1 MNVLHVCASPRPTE
15 ESVSKQLAIAFFTK
29 LAELNSD
36 VDVTNVDLYHNPPP
50 YLSYDAYRAMWQP
63 VIDPAY
69 EVTDAEKK
77 ASAYSTAQCKLFK
90 EADVL
95 VLTMPMWNCGV
106 PAIMKA
112 WLDQVMA
119 PGQIFTYSPEGI
131 KPEHALRKVILLISS
146 GAVFKENAP
155 DDALT
160 IQIQAAMAS
169 IGVTDMVVAWA
180 DGQDPVTHSDC
191 ALRKSM
197 AIEAAQELAEE
208 VATMTL

>member
-63 VIDPAY
+63 VIDPTY

-77 ASAYSTAQCKLFK
+77 ASTYSIAQCALFK
-90 EADVL
+90 QADVL

-112 WLDQVMA
+112 WMDQVLA
-119 PGQIFTYSPEGI
+119 PGRTYTFGPEGI
-131 KPEHALRKVILLISS
+131 KPEHALRKVILLVSS

-160 IQIQAAMAS
+160 VQIKAAMES
-169 IGVTDMVVAWA
+169 IGVTDIVVAWA

-191 ALRKSM
+191 TLRKSM
-197 AIEAAQELAEE
+197 AVEAAQELAEE

>member
-29 LAELNSD
+29 LAELNPD

-50 YLSYDAYRAMWQP
+50 YLSNDAYRAMWQP
-63 VIDPAY
+63 VLDPTYTA
-69 EVTDAEKK
+69 TDAEKK
-77 ASAYSTAQCKLFK
+77 ASTYSATQCQLFK
-90 EADVL
+90 DADIL

-119 PGQIFTYSPEGI
+119 PGRIFTYGPEGV
-131 KPEHALRKVILLISS
+131 KPAHALRKVILLIAS

-160 IQIQAAMAS
+160 IQIKAAMEY
-169 IGVTDMVVAWA
+169 IGVTDIVTAWA
-180 DGQDPVTHSDC
+180 DGQDPVMHSDC

-197 AIEAAQELAEE
+197 AIEAAQEVAEE

>member
-50 YLSYDAYRAMWQP
+50 FLSYDAYRAMWQP
-63 VIDPAY
+63 IQDPTY
-69 EVTDAEKK
+69 SVTETERRAMT
-77 ASAYSTAQCKLFK
+77 YSNTQCKLVK
-90 EADVL
+90 DADVL

-112 WLDQVMA
+112 WLDQIMA
-119 PGQIFTYSPEGI
+119 PGQIFSYSPDGV

-146 GAVFKENAP
+146 DAVFKENAP
-155 DDALT
+155 NDALT
-160 IQIQAAMAS
+160 IQIKAAMEF
-169 IGVTDMVVAWA
+169 IGVTDIVVAWA